1 MIDSLVNGIKGFV
14 MAPSETFV
22 KTREKSLG
30 AAYQYY
36 VALLVIFTVLLG
48 IVMVTMGVVTF
59 TTMISKLAVI
69 PLIGGVMAGAAANFT
84 GFIIALNV
92 FLAYLIFLT
101 LLIGIFIIGLVTHAF
116 VLLLGGE
123 KGVEQTV
130 KTTMYASTP
139 ALLLGWIPYIGVL
152 GFIWSLVLLILG
164 IKENHGMDVGKASLV
179 VLIPIILYILLI
191 GLGSAVIIAFM
202 GAFAGLIPKVL
213 M

>member
-1 MIDSLVNGIKGFV
+1 MIDSLVNGIKGFL
-14 MAPSETFV
+14 MAPSEAFV

-48 IVMVTMGVVTF
+48 IVMVTMGMVTF
-59 TTMISKLAVI
+59 TTMLSKLAVI
-69 PLIGGVMAGAAANFT
+69 PIVGGVMAGAAANFG

-92 FLAYLIFLT
+92 FLAYLVFLA
-101 LLIGIFIIGLVTHAF
+101 LLIGIFVIGLVAHIF
-116 VLLLGGE
+116 VLLMGGE

-139 ALLLGWIPYIGVL
+139 ALLLGWIPYIGIL
-152 GFIWSLVLLILG
+152 GFIWSLVLLVLG
-164 IKENHGMDVGKASLV
+164 VKENHGMVLGYAVLV
-179 VLIPIILYILLI
+179 VLIPIILYIILV

-202 GAFAGLIPKVL
+202 GAFAGLIPKVF

>member
-1 MIDSLVNGIKGFV
+1 MIDSLVNGIKGFL
-14 MAPSETFV
+14 MAPSEAFV

-48 IVMVTMGVVTF
+48 IVMVTMGMVTF

-69 PLIGGVMAGAAANFT
+69 PIVGGVMAGAAANFT
-84 GFIIALNV
+84 GFIIALNL
-92 FLAYLIFLT
+92 FLAYLVFLA
-101 LLIGIFIIGLVTHAF
+101 LLIGIFVIGLVAHIF
-116 VLLLGGE
+116 VLLMGGE

-139 ALLLGWIPYIGVL
+139 ALLLGWIPYIGIL
-152 GFIWSLVLLILG
+152 GFIWSLVLLVLG
-164 IKENHGMDVGKASLV
+164 VKENHGMVLGYAVLV
-179 VLIPIILYILLI
+179 VLIPIILYIILV

-202 GAFAGLIPKVL
+202 GAFAGLIPKVF